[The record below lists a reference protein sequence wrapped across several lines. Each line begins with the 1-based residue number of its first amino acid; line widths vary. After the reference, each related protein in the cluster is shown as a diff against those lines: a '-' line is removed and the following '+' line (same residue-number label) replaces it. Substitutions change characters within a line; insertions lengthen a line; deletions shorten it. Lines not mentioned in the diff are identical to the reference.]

1 MADPFIGQIAIFG
14 FSFAPQGWA
23 LCRGQL
29 MPISQNTALFS
40 IIGDRYGGDGKSTF
54 ALPNLQAR
62 AAIGAGQAPTL
73 SAYDPGDTGGAA
85 TITLIDAEMP
95 RHGHGFAA
103 SVAQATKAEPDGN
116 VLARASRPLVGA
128 AEAQA
133 PGPRE
138 VDANFYSPNP
148 AGATTALAPNAIG
161 AAGGGQLH
169 NNMQPSLALNFC
181 IALQGAMP
189 VRPAGR

>member
-14 FSFAPQGWA
+14 FNYAPQGWA
-23 LCRGQL
+23 LCQGQV

-40 IIGDRYGGDGKSTF
+40 VIKTMYGGDGRSTF
-54 ALPNLQAR
+54 ALPNLQR
-62 AAIGAGQAPTL
+62 HAAIGAGQGPAL
-73 SAYDPGDTGGAA
+73 SPYSPGDTGGSATLTLTDAA
-85 TITLIDAEMP
+85 MP
-95 RHGHGFAA
+95 RHSHGFAA
-103 SVAQATKAEPDGN
+103 SVAPATKAEPDGN

-148 AGATTALAPNAIG
+148 SGATTALAPNAIG
-161 AAGGGQLH
+161 AAGQGQAH

-181 IALQGAMP
+181 IALQGALP